1 MRKINNNGNN
11 RDTGYLK
18 KGKGEGGLV
27 VVVVDVWRIGTG
39 RSRDNL
45 GEARARYLNTGRLS
59 EGLPGSGFRPEG
71 YSG

>member
-18 KGKGEGGLV
+18 KGKGEGGL